1 MLRMW
6 SEILLNYLKNSKLAL
21 LEPRERGRQGRG
33 QGLGTF
39 GSGMALWVLG
49 LFSTKMEKTLK
60 RNRPDGRFIRITWSW

>member
-6 SEILLNYLKNSKLAL
+6 GEILLNYLKNSKLAL
-21 LEPRERGRQGRG
+21 LESRERGRQGSG

-49 LFSTKMEKTLK
+49 LFSMKMEKTLK
-60 RNRPDGRFIRITWSW
+60 RNRPDGCFKRITWPW